1 MINIENVWA
10 LLEHSGFENDSSVI
24 FVKPYQQGVLL
35 SIENELEGRIL
46 LTFSLSDA
54 IKLKNALDSTIADIF
69 NDVRSLE
76 NGYIGGDL

>member
-1 MINIENVWA
+1 MINIKNVWA

-24 FVKPYQQGVLL
+24 SVESGKQEVFL
-35 SIENELEGRIL
+35 SIEDELEGKIL

-54 IKLKNALDSTIADIF
+54 IKLKNVLDGAITDIF

-76 NGYIGGDL
+76 RDYIGGDI

>member
-24 FVKPYQQGVLL
+24 YVKPYQQVAVL
-35 SIENELEGRIL
+35 SIENELEGKIL

-54 IKLKNALDSTIADIF
+54 IKLKNALDGAITDIF
-69 NDVRSLE
+69 NDIRSLE
-76 NGYIGGDL
+76 NDYIGGVL

>member
-1 MINIENVWA
+1 MINIRNVWA

-24 FVKPYQQGVLL
+24 YVQSDRQGVLL
-35 SIENELEGRIL
+35 SIENELEGTIL

-54 IKLKNALDSTIADIF
+54 IKLKNALDGAITDIF

-76 NGYIGGDL
+76 NDYIGGDL